1 MNRLRVR
8 FSLAFIGVIF
18 LVVTLPLIIGVTVT
32 YFDPDIVERRPE
44 IIQEIP
50 TETLE
55 RLQEAARRAIPFE
68 IMRLSLIGAAVGIG
82 AGMWMAKSLTEP
94 LSRLAEATKAIGRRD
109 FSRRVAESGTEEMQA
124 VAHAFNEMASELE
137 QAETVRQNM
146 LADVAHELR
155 TPITVIQGNLRAMLD
170 GVYPLTPEEVAQL
183 YDQTRL
189 LTRLVDDLRL
199 LAQAEA
205 HQLSLNWVAVN
216 VAELVEETAVS
227 FRPLAQQN
235 KINLRLELLGKLPT
249 IRADRDRLAQSVQ
262 NLLNNALRH
271 TPGGGEI
278 CLQAEETAVGIEIRV
293 LDHGEGIA
301 AEHLPHVFDR
311 FYRTDKA
318 RSRDTGGT
326 GLGLAIVKAIAE
338 SHGGQ
343 VTAHSDGPSQ
353 GSIFTIQLP
362 MNNER

>member
-18 LVVTLPLIIGVTVT
+18 LVVALPLIIGVAVT
-32 YFDPDIVERRPE
+32 YFDPDIAQRRPE

-55 RLQEAARRAIPFE
+55 RLREAARRAIPFE

-82 AGMWMAKSLTEP
+82 AGMWMAKSLAEP
-94 LSRLAEATKAIGRRD
+94 LSRLADATKAIGRRD

-189 LTRLVDDLRL
+189 LTRMVDDLRV

-205 HQLSLNWVAVN
+205 HQLPLNRVAVN

-227 FRPLAQQN
+227 FRPLAQQQE
-235 KINLRLELLGKLPT
+235 ITLRVELLGKLPT
-249 IRADRDRLAQSVQ
+249 IQADRDRLAQSVQ

-271 TPGGGEI
+271 TPPGGYV
-278 CLQAEETAVGIEIRV
+278 CLQLEQTADWVEIRV
-293 LDHGEGIA
+293 RDDGEGIA
-301 AEHLPHVFDR
+301 PDHLPHVFDR

-318 RSRDTGGT
+318 RARDTGGA
-326 GLGLAIVKAIAE
+326 GLGLAIVKAIVE
-338 SHGGQ
+338 THDGR
-343 VTAHSDGPSQ
+343 VLAHSNGSGQ
-353 GSIFTIQLP
+353 GSTFTIQLP
-362 MNNER
+362 VSNE